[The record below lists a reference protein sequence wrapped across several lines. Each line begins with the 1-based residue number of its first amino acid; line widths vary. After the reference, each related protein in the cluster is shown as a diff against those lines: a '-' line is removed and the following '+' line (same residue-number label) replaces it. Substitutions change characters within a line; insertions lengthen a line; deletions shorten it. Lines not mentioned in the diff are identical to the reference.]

1 MSLSAFHYLFL
12 QLSLSLSLSQ
22 FQPIFV
28 SFVPISSIKC
38 HCFKGMSLV
47 EFYPD
52 RPSLNNVWTV
62 CQKSGHCGGWALVEV

>member
-1 MSLSAFHYLFL
+1 MSLLAFHYLFL
-12 QLSLSLSLSQ
+12 QLSLSLSQ

-38 HCFKGMSLV
+38 RCFKGMSLV

-52 RPSLNNVWTV
+52 RPSLMYGLSAKKVAIV
-62 CQKSGHCGGWALVEV
+62 EGGH

>member
-1 MSLSAFHYLFL
+1 MSSSAFHYLFL

-28 SFVPISSIKC
+28 SFVLISSIKC
-38 HCFKGMSLV
+38 RCFKGMSLV

-52 RPSLNNVWTV
+52 RPSLMYGLSAKKVAIV
-62 CQKSGHCGGWALVEV
+62 EGGR